1 MSLKSKN
8 ITRNKR
14 ADKEISVEDKIQE
27 IKIEVKEAEE
37 DWELD
42 SEEIL
47 IEDKDI
53 SIKIE
58 MGKTLII
65 KEDQIL
71 KDLDTQ
77 KVILMIKITLKK
89 LIVTLETIKVRREIE
104 EEEIEA

>member
-1 MSLKSKN
+1 
-8 ITRNKR
+8 
-14 ADKEISVEDKIQE
+14 
-27 IKIEVKEAEE
+27 
-37 DWELD
+37 
-42 SEEIL
+42 
-47 IEDKDI
+47 
-53 SIKIE
+53 

>member
-1 MSLKSKN
+1 
-8 ITRNKR
+8 
-14 ADKEISVEDKIQE
+14 
-27 IKIEVKEAEE
+27 
-37 DWELD
+37 
-42 SEEIL
+42 
-47 IEDKDI
+47 
-53 SIKIE
+53 

-89 LIVTLETIKVRREIE
+89 LIVTLKTIKVRREIE

>member
-58 MGKTLII
+58 MGKTLIR